1 MYILVKLNRKMKRK
15 RQPMRMVTTYQDLFF
30 SFSPKKKTSV
40 ETQTTKWSFYRVT
53 DSTLCRVCGEGR
65 RETKAMWVGYSHVCN
80 LGRVKQTCEYWVHAL
95 CIGITVTSKAPVS
108 RIGWKCPFHIASM
121 KTNTSKK
128 KNKI

>member
-1 MYILVKLNRKMKRK
+1 MYILGKLKRKMKRK
-15 RQPMRMVTTYQDLFF
+15 RQPMRMVTTHQNLFFFF

-40 ETQTTKWSFYRVT
+40 ETQTTKWSFSRVT

-95 CIGITVTSKAPVS
+95 CIGVTSKAPVS

-128 KNKI
+128 K

>member
-1 MYILVKLNRKMKRK
+1 MKIYVARKKKRK
-15 RQPMRMVTTYQDLFF
+15 RQPMRMVTTYEGPPFLFLQRRRPRWKHRQQ
-30 SFSPKKKTSV
+30 SGPSPEV
-40 ETQTTKWSFYRVT
+40 

-65 RETKAMWVGYSHVCN
+65 RETKAMWMGCSHVCN

-128 KNKI
+128 